1 MLPSYTPNINPALQ
15 KFADDVGDSKK
26 LCINCPGLKV
36 CQKIQQKANCDG
48 RCQVTMVL
56 LLSRLVESKQGPK
69 KSGGTPGGLDSMGG
83 LIGGGTPI

>member
-15 KFADDVGDSKK
+15 KFADDMDDSKK

-36 CQKIQQKANCDG
+36 CQKVQQKANCDG

-56 LLSRLVESKQGPK
+56 LLSRMVDSKKPK
-69 KSGGTPGGLDSMGG
+69 KGGGSPAGGLDSMGG
-83 LIGGGTPI
+83 MMGPPI